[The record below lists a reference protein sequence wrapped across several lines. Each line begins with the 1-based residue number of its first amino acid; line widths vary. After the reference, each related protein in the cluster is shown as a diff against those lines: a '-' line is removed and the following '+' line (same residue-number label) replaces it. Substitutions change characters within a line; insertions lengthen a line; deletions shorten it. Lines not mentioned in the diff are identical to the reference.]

1 MLVVLSNKN
10 DDYVIICPN
19 ISKKVFHK
27 KIANSKVHLDTTSY
41 RVVYEEKEENLNEI
55 VD

>member
-1 MLVVLSNKN
+1 MLLSNKNVGTKN

-19 ISKKVFHK
+19 ISKKLFHK
-27 KIANSKVHLDTTSY
+27 NKVHLDTTFY
-41 RVVYEEKEENLNEI
+41 GVLYEEKEENLNEV

>member
-19 ISKKVFHK
+19 ISKKLFHK
-27 KIANSKVHLDTTSY
+27 KIANSKVYLATTSY